1 MTECKRKKERRAGQ
15 FILQEESHTGLVNV
29 ISFSFPFAVGK
40 DYLV

>member
-1 MTECKRKKERRAGQ
+1 MTELRKKKPGQ

-29 ISFSFPFAVGK
+29 ISFSFPFALGK